1 MIWLLTEESLLI
13 RSVLTPWV
21 EQVFND
27 SDKRERGLK
36 VGTVVQA
43 CNSRAQVVKAGGLGV
58 QAHLQPHRKL
68 ESCQYCIRLPIQER
82 RKVKEL
88 EGSCGSMTITFHA
101 KVSSAKTES
110 HAAIQ
115 LTYESKPLL
124 KALGS
129 GVLRL

>member
-13 RSVLTPWV
+13 RSVLAPWV

-43 CNSRAQVVKAGGLGV
+43 CNSRTQVVKAGGLEV
-58 QAHLQPHRKL
+58 QAHLQPRRKL
-68 ESCQYCIRLPIQER
+68 ESCQYCIRLLIQER

-110 HAAIQ
+110 HSALQ
-115 LTYESKPLL
+115 LTYEFKSLL
-124 KALGS
+124 RVLGS
-129 GVLRL
+129 GVLSL

>member
-13 RSVLTPWV
+13 RSVLAPWV

-43 CNSRAQVVKAGGLGV
+43 CNSRTQVVKAGGLE
-58 QAHLQPHRKL
+58 AHLQPHRKP
-68 ESCQYCIRLPIQER
+68 ESCQYCIRLLIQER

-110 HAAIQ
+110 HCALQ

-124 KALGS
+124 KALVS
-129 GVLRL
+129 GVLSL